1 MMHQLPNMPMMGLA
15 PISPMIG
22 ALPWATTAKGTWIGA
37 VVGCVVVAVAAAVDT
52 ATASPHI
59 DIAAFVAAP
68 NNITYNIAC
77 MFHTKQYLY
86 PYQYV
91 YGWVYHHLLYWYVYI
106 DMELVLLMEMKRIW
120 WRRFDDMVM
129 ELVMILMMVKWM
141 VMRISKYS
149 KHCHVVLVCCTKNL
163 LTAS

>member
-1 MMHQLPNMPMMGLA
+1 MDDEYYGLIAMHAVDGSCTH
-15 PISPMIG
+15 ISYDRCSTLSYHSRSYLNRCCCCCCI
-22 ALPWATTAKGTWIGA
+22 
-37 VVGCVVVAVAAAVDT
+37 VVAIAVAVDT

-129 ELVMILMMVKWM
+129 ELVMVLMMVKWM

-149 KHCHVVLVCCTKNL
+149 KRCHLR
-163 LTAS
+163 SS